1 MRSLRLARTLLAVA
15 AASVSL
21 AAIPRD
27 AVADAP
33 VHVGD
38 QVYVNVYNHPELSG
52 AHVVDS
58 TGNIVLAMAGIV
70 HVAGDTTTTA
80 ARSISARL
88 RPYLPYVAVEV
99 QRQSEGSSITIAGW
113 PFPVNDGVVK
123 YYPGQTLAG
132 AIDAIR
138 MTGQT
143 PELVAQ
149 NAPPAFDPYHSQ
161 IDMRAVQVER
171 DGAVLGT
178 YDMVALAAAGKP
190 GPQLRP
196 GDAVLFHDKP
206 IAVQVSGAVRQ
217 PGFAYL
223 ATDEPLS
230 DAIDQVYGLTDAAR
244 TAGIILRRDGTD
256 TPISIA
262 DPAFREPAHNGDTLT
277 VQTAPQ
283 VTVAGIVLHPG
294 TVMLKSD
301 VSLLAAVFS
310 AGGPDKDGDLGHVHV
325 VHDGVVKTYDVTLVA
340 RGIMSANPR
349 LADGDQ
355 VYVPHG
361 KHIDNAILASL
372 ASTLRWILF
381 P

>member
-1 MRSLRLARTLLAVA
+1 MYSFRLARTLLAAV
-15 AASVSL
+15 ASVSL
-21 AAIPRD
+21 AAIPLGVL
-27 AVADAP
+27 AADAP

-52 AHVVDS
+52 THVVDS
-58 TGNIVLAMAGIV
+58 TGNIILVMAGIV
-70 HVAGDTTTTA
+70 HVAGDTPANA
-80 ARSISARL
+80 ARRISARL
-88 RPYLPYVAVEV
+88 RPYLPFAAVEV

-113 PFPVNDGVVK
+113 PFPLNDGVAK

-161 IDMRAVQVER
+161 IDMRAVRVER
-171 DGAVLGT
+171 DGALLGT
-178 YDMVALAAAGKP
+178 YDMVALAAAGES

-217 PGFAYL
+217 PGFAHL
-223 ATDEPLS
+223 APDEPLS

-244 TAGIILRRDGTD
+244 TAGIILRRNGTD
-256 TPISIA
+256 TSISIA
-262 DPAFREPAHNGDTLT
+262 DPAFREPAVNGDVLV

-294 TVMLKSD
+294 TVTLKSD

-325 VHDGVVKTYDVTLVA
+325 VHDGVVEMYDVTLVA
-340 RGIMSANPR
+340 RGDMSANPR

-361 KHIDNAILASL
+361 KRIDNTILASL